1 MNGKIINLQPLAEIG
16 SGICHVTDKSIEIEI
31 KGINGALKAWL
42 IGGEAQPIGN
52 IVDSKLK
59 KEIDTTKNSGILIT
73 QSGRQM
79 LIGSYSDKKFPPNI
93 KEKAEKND
101 DVPFENYGF
110 EWKRINSKKFATN
123 NILLKYILSN
133 KSVYE
138 SFKKY
143 GHYFIG
149 DSEGSLALAIP
160 CREDEKNPLCF
171 LGEMNKYI
179 RGYRIVCID
188 EKTGKLYI
196 PE

>member
-16 SGICHVTDKSIEIEI
+16 SGICRVTDKSVEIEI

-42 IGGEAQPIGN
+42 IGGEAVPIGN

-59 KEIDTTKNSGILIT
+59 KEIDTTKNSGVLIT

-79 LIGSYSDKKFPPNI
+79 LIGSYNDKRFPPEPEPN
-93 KEKAEKND
+93 KEENGNL
-101 DVPFENYGF
+101 PFESYGF
-110 EWKRINSKKFATN
+110 EWKKIDSKKFATN

-133 KSVYE
+133 KAVYE

-149 DSEGSLALAIP
+149 DCEGSSAIAIP
-160 CREDEKNPLCF
+160 CREDEKNPLWF
-171 LGEMNKYI
+171 LGGMNKYI
-179 RGYRIVCID
+179 KGYRIVCID

>member
-1 MNGKIINLQPLAEIG
+1 MDEKIINLQPLAEIG
-16 SGICHVTDKSIEIEI
+16 SGLCRVTDKSVEIEI

-42 IGGEAQPIGN
+42 IGGEAVPIGN

-79 LIGSYSDKKFPPNI
+79 LIGSYSDKKFPPEPKTKTEEN
-93 KEKAEKND
+93 ENL
-101 DVPFENYGF
+101 PFESYGF
-110 EWKRINSKKFATN
+110 EWKKVDSKKFATS

-133 KSVYE
+133 KAVYE

-149 DSEGSLALAIP
+149 GSEGNLALAIP
-160 CREDEKNPLCF
+160 CSEDEKNPLWF
-171 LGEMNKYI
+171 LGEMNKYTK
-179 RGYRIVCID
+179 GYRIVCID

>member
-1 MNGKIINLQPLAEIG
+1 MEGKIVNLQPLAEIG
-16 SGICHVTDKSIEIEI
+16 SGICRVTDKSVEIEI

-42 IGGEAQPIGN
+42 IGGEAVPIGN

-79 LIGSYSDKKFPPNI
+79 LIGSYSDKKFPPVP
-93 KEKAEKND
+93 KEKEKL
-101 DVPFENYGF
+101 PFESYGI
-110 EWKRINSKKFATN
+110 EWKKIDTKKFATN

-133 KSVYE
+133 KAVYE

-149 DSEGSLALAIP
+149 GSEGNLALAIP
-160 CREDEKNPLCF
+160 CGDEESNPLRF
-171 LGEMNKYI
+171 LGEMNKFSM
-179 RGYRIVCID
+179 GYRIVCID
-188 EKTGKLYI
+188 ERTGKLYI